1 MLPGTLHQE
10 QFMLK
15 SGEKFRKLLT
25 LLITWGL
32 LMACFIGYEQYYAKG
47 QERYLQDSE
56 LRDLTALSNELTSR
70 FDQARISADSSIKLL
85 AAKNLVCSD
94 LPGQSDKDQERECL
108 RQYLHLYFRGAW
120 NQDRDPSTRN
130 KSLDAAIDCKN
141 SGLGHS
147 VLQFAAKGLTLNV
160 SCPVTAE
167 QRKATSSS
175 GKEQGVPI
183 YSFDLEPW
191 IRTAFEQLDGNFN
204 DLLVADSTGHVVFQQ
219 STDGP
224 RVGDLTSLLP
234 DSTSKDGNSNK
245 DGNSKGSGASSSAS
259 ATNDQ
264 SQNPSKLP
272 TTGAE
277 RSFQKLLEDTAITP
291 IVLADRNY
299 QLFSQPVR
307 VLNLSPDSEE
317 SNGKES
323 NMVVC
328 GLQDANWLREQSH
341 NLPYSALIWATL
353 ILVAVFSLS
362 WPLFKLRYM
371 SNTERFSL
379 KDGWYLILAIFLA
392 STSLMLMLL
401 NASYTSWARDGADR
415 NLKRIAD
422 QIKHNFP
429 SEMTSALG
437 QLQQLSPDASQYTL
451 KKTEEPIL
459 ISNYPI
465 LHPPGKP
472 CYPYFEM
479 ANYADRQGQQIL
491 KLDMRNAPTPAINV
505 GTRAFFNRVIGDET
519 WGSETSSQPE
529 TASAACDTVAATSI
543 GRNYVEPLISKNT
556 HEFFA
561 VLSSPFP
568 AGQVRSPIAVQAL
581 SIKPISLVN
590 PVLPPGY
597 QFAVIDANCEVLFH
611 SDSFRNM
618 RENFCQNSKYK
629 DELRPWLF
637 SGADTWLQISYGG
650 HAERA
655 YLTIMPDRPQFT
667 VGQAFLIVFRE
678 PDVDLTLN
686 LAIILVSSI
695 LMGVYFSLVL
705 SAAIAHLALRGPLC
719 LIYAPRFIWPCR
731 ESALSYVEL
740 FALNGFMLLLFWLF
754 YRRIYEGP
762 LLTLTFAV
770 ALLSILF
777 FIVKQ
782 TRPRKGLPVL
792 GAFLIGVALT
802 GWLASRHYPSSS
814 LSEWGRVFWFLGIT
828 GFAAI
833 VLSGVFS
840 RIHLSAGWQIAA
852 LNPMA
857 AFVRKHFK
865 KGYVLAALSVIAASA
880 FVPCIG
886 SFKYAYDAVS
896 ELSLKHDQLK
906 LADSLIARRDR
917 IRKYYSESVHSPI
930 SSKVIA
936 QLRLSSTMDRYDTA
950 TLPGETS
957 SFFAVGYEPDN
968 FFSESADP
976 SNSSV
981 PRQRSED
988 PKNPVAETIN
998 RRIET
1003 AIAGATLY
1011 FPSNRLGAEM
1021 SKLGVASTE
1030 KPGRDSFHFWREVTP
1045 TRFQLSQKIEPGSP
1059 ELTITSEYQDWQGLR
1074 WVPVVCLVLL
1084 GGVLTAWLMN
1094 LVRKIFFT
1102 DIENTRPFPVVDW
1115 KDVAE
1120 IDKNFLVIGWAKSGK
1135 SNWLKSI
1142 TGMDRQTWFDLRVE
1156 LRKKIEDPNYQ
1167 FPIGQQSV
1175 LVLDHFEFN
1184 IKDSVCNA
1192 VRLNLL
1198 ETLLFESTVN
1208 VVIIS
1213 TVDPIYFLTEGS
1225 PDVLSHD
1232 PDPAV
1237 ARDLLERWA
1246 RALSKLAKVRP
1257 KDSEDHE
1264 FHDTLAAFVEK
1275 NQHCVDFAAWVRA
1288 ECNATMMLRKIGK
1301 DLLSQFQAD
1310 DCTTPSVVWNN
1321 VLERADT
1328 YYHTLWSGFTSTE
1341 RLVLY
1346 QLAFDGWANPQNAV
1360 AIQQLERKLVI
1371 HKHPM
1376 YRIVNE
1382 SFRLFIRSNEHADEI
1397 TEWRRRDQQSTW
1409 HAFRFVIL
1417 GLAVAAGGWLLYT
1430 QAAFSQ
1436 TVANYIAGITAFL
1449 TATAGLFARFG
1460 RQGAST
1466 PKES

>member
-1 MLPGTLHQE
+1 
-10 QFMLK
+10 
-15 SGEKFRKLLT
+15 
-25 LLITWGL
+25 
-32 LMACFIGYEQYYAKG
+32 
-47 QERYLQDSE
+47 
-56 LRDLTALSNELTSR
+56 
-70 FDQARISADSSIKLL
+70 
-85 AAKNLVCSD
+85 
-94 LPGQSDKDQERECL
+94 
-108 RQYLHLYFRGAW
+108 
-120 NQDRDPSTRN
+120 
-130 KSLDAAIDCKN
+130 
-141 SGLGHS
+141 
-147 VLQFAAKGLTLNV
+147 
-160 SCPVTAE
+160 
-167 QRKATSSS
+167 
-175 GKEQGVPI
+175 
-183 YSFDLEPW
+183 
-191 IRTAFEQLDGNFN
+191 
-204 DLLVADSTGHVVFQQ
+204 
-219 STDGP
+219 
-224 RVGDLTSLLP
+224 
-234 DSTSKDGNSNK
+234 
-245 DGNSKGSGASSSAS
+245 
-259 ATNDQ
+259 
-264 SQNPSKLP
+264 
-272 TTGAE
+272 
-277 RSFQKLLEDTAITP
+277 
-291 IVLADRNY
+291 
-299 QLFSQPVR
+299 
-307 VLNLSPDSEE
+307 
-317 SNGKES
+317 
-323 NMVVC
+323 
-328 GLQDANWLREQSH
+328 
-341 NLPYSALIWATL
+341 
-353 ILVAVFSLS
+353 
-362 WPLFKLRYM
+362 
-371 SNTERFSL
+371 
-379 KDGWYLILAIFLA
+379 
-392 STSLMLMLL
+392 
-401 NASYTSWARDGADR
+401 
-415 NLKRIAD
+415 
-422 QIKHNFP
+422 
-429 SEMTSALG
+429 
-437 QLQQLSPDASQYTL
+437 
-451 KKTEEPIL
+451 
-459 ISNYPI
+459 
-465 LHPPGKP
+465 
-472 CYPYFEM
+472 
-479 ANYADRQGQQIL
+479 
-491 KLDMRNAPTPAINV
+491 
-505 GTRAFFNRVIGDET
+505 
-519 WGSETSSQPE
+519 
-529 TASAACDTVAATSI
+529 
-543 GRNYVEPLISKNT
+543 
-556 HEFFA
+556 
-561 VLSSPFP
+561 VLSSTFP
-568 AGQVRSPIAVQAL
+568 AGPVKSPIAVQAL

-637 SGADTWLQISYGG
+637 SGADAWLAISYGG
-650 HAERA
+650 HTERA

-686 LAIILVSSI
+686 LAIMLVSSI
-695 LMGVYFSLVL
+695 LMGVYFSIVL
-705 SAAIAHLALRGPLC
+705 SAAVAHLALRGPLC

-731 ESALSYVEL
+731 DSALSYVEL

-754 YRRIYEGP
+754 YRKIYEGP

-770 ALLSILF
+770 ALLSIVF
-777 FIVKQ
+777 FIVKM

-792 GAFLIGVALT
+792 GVLLIGVALA

-814 LSEWGRVFWFLGIT
+814 LSEWSRVFWFFGIS
-828 GFAAI
+828 GFVAI

-840 RIHLSAGWQIAA
+840 RIHLSAGWSIAEPDPITA
-852 LNPMA
+852 L
-857 AFVRKHFK
+857 VRKHFK

-917 IRKYYSESVHSPI
+917 IRTYYSEIVHSPI

-936 QLRLSSTMDRYDTA
+936 QQRLSSTMDRYDTA
-950 TLPGETS
+950 ISPGES
-957 SFFAVGYEPDN
+957 SAFFTVGYEPYN
-968 FFSESADP
+968 FFSPSADQSNP
-976 SNSSV
+976 SV
-981 PRQRSED
+981 AQQQQSEA
-988 PKNPVAETIN
+988 PKNPVGDTIN

-1030 KPGRDSFHFWREVTP
+1030 TPGRNSIHFWREIAP
-1045 TRFQLSQKIEPGSP
+1045 TRFQLSKKIEPGSP
-1059 ELTITSEYQDWQGLR
+1059 ELTITSEYPDWQGLR
-1074 WVPVVCLVLL
+1074 RVPVAGLILL
-1084 GGVLTAWLMN
+1084 GGILTAWLMN

-1120 IDKNFLVIGWAKSGK
+1120 IDRNFLVIGWAKSGK

-1142 TGMDRQTWFDLRVE
+1142 TGMDRQTWLDLRVE
-1156 LRKKIEDPNYQ
+1156 LRKKIEDHNYQ

-1184 IKDSVCNA
+1184 IKDSACNA

-1198 ETLLFESTVN
+1198 ETLLFESTVH

-1213 TVDPIYFLTEGS
+1213 TVDPIYFLTEGA

-1232 PDPAV
+1232 PDQAV
-1237 ARDLLERWA
+1237 ARELLDRWA
-1246 RALSKLAKVRP
+1246 RVLSKLTKVRP
-1257 KDSEDHE
+1257 KDPEDHE
-1264 FHDTLAAFVEK
+1264 FHDTLTAFVEK

-1301 DLLSQFQAD
+1301 DLLSQFQD
-1310 DCTTPSVVWNN
+1310 EDCATPSVVWNN

-1382 SFRLFIRSNEHADEI
+1382 SFRLFIRSTEHADEI

-1409 HAFRFVIL
+1409 HAFRFVIM
-1417 GLAVAAGGWLLYT
+1417 GLAVGAGGWLLYT

-1436 TVANYIAGITAFL
+1436 TVANYIAGITALL

-1460 RQGAST
+1460 RPGATT
-1466 PKES
+1466 PKDS